1 MTQEVLNALTPGTG
15 EAEAARSAETEGL
28 SSRTSPQAGA
38 AIRPPETGE
47 ERIATPVTRS
57 LVRND
62 RETKETGEER
72 IATASVRTGFAM
84 TGEAQAPAPG
94 GPGPDSAFL
103 REHFA
108 RLSADCAALARE
120 LPDFDPAAA
129 LRDPAFL
136 RLTAPGLGVEARSAW
151 LALHP
156 ETLQRRAA
164 EALGR
169 AIASGAARPREGGRG
184 GALPETDYRSL
195 PRAEQQRLKQRI
207 YDAAALG
214 EKIYP

>member
-15 EAEAARSAETEGL
+15 
-28 SSRTSPQAGA
+28 
-38 AIRPPETGE
+38 
-47 ERIATPVTRS
+47 
-57 LVRND
+57 
-62 RETKETGEER
+62 ETGEER

-84 TGEAQAPAPG
+84 TGEAEETGETEAARSAETEGLSSRTSPQAGVAIRPPE
-94 GPGPDSAFL
+94 AFL